1 MSLLSNLA
9 LSIKDS
15 VHFNYFIISAILCI
29 TLTKRECGQL
39 VYSVSHRC
47 IGSTSHFRCYPFLVL
62 GIKIQKPRKFFPM
75 DRVKKP
81 VFHNK
86 SKSIIFS
93 TLTFA
98 ILLLPGMLLLFV
110 IDDKTMIAN
119 AQFATKGWQSIG
131 GILIYSIIQTGLSE
145 ELLFRG
151 FFLKIFSNLWGLG
164 IGSFV
169 QALLFGLL
177 HGVILFASL
186 NFFLVITIIVFSTL
200 AGWLMSYVNNTL
212 GNGSILPSWFIHS
225 SMNII
230 SSLLLAFNFL

>member
-1 MSLLSNLA
+1 MLIQSIIDA
-9 LSIKDS
+9 L
-15 VHFNYFIISAILCI
+15 V
-29 TLTKRECGQL
+29 QL
-39 VYSVSHRC
+39 VIFAV
-47 IGSTSHFRCYPFLVL
+47 IPFLYWAL
-62 GIKIQKPRKFFPM
+62 KFKNQENFFQWIGL
-75 DRVKKP
+75 KKP

-93 TLTFA
+93 ALTFA